1 MVLDVASNRK
11 MLQAILKRNGAKMVD
26 LAENGQ
32 EAIEAAL
39 ADPQKYGI
47 VFMDNLMPVMVTL
60 CICIYKDCVLWCL
73 LSYCDMMSRVAW
85 RRLAS

>member
-1 MVLDVASNRK
+1 MIGIDSLLLLVLDVASNRK

-32 EAIEAAL
+32 DAVEAAL

-47 VFMDNLMPVMVTL
+47 VFMDNLMPVMVTQ
-60 CICIYKDCVLWCL
+60 VLV
-73 LSYCDMMSRVAW
+73 YIPV
-85 RRLAS
+85 